1 MNNYRRFLVEVGY
14 IPENEEFAEI
24 RVTDTK
30 NLDSD
35 SDADSGWDTESDRN
49 RDNESEFL
57 PPQNPERLLTFLKTD
72 CAAVLPRREAGIK
85 RGRTEESHWSTGDDK
100 DIAHVGKI
108 DSGAMGDVHRVG
120 FFSPIV

>member
-1 MNNYRRFLVEVGY
+1 MSSLEELVNNYRRFLVEVGY

-49 RDNESEFL
+49 RDNESEVSSTTK
-57 PPQNPERLLTFLKTD
+57 PRETSHVSEDRL
-72 CAAVLPRREAGIK
+72 R
-85 RGRTEESHWSTGDDK
+85 
-100 DIAHVGKI
+100 
-108 DSGAMGDVHRVG
+108 SG
-120 FFSPIV
+120 FT